1 MARVVSNSAAHYD
14 FVVLGGG
21 AAGIIAAESAAAL
34 GAKTALIEE
43 RKLGGTCL
51 NTGCIPSK
59 TLIRAA
65 NAYAEMRGGSRYG
78 ARDLEDVVVD
88 FPAAMERVRRVRDRI
103 LRRVAAPSLVL
114 KSVEVH
120 AGKAIFGGVDS
131 VAVGGKT
138 LRFKKALIA
147 TGSRP
152 RIPPIPGLEET
163 GYWTNESI
171 FELTELPRRLLVL
184 GGGPLGCEL
193 AQAFRRLGS
202 QVIIVQ
208 REPMFLRQEERDAA
222 QILSASLARDGV
234 EIHLNTTV
242 PRVYSEGGEQRAD
255 LLTDG
260 DKRTVAFDG
269 ILVGVGRTPNV
280 AGLNLEAAGVAFD
293 RENGVRVDDFLRTTN
308 PRVFAAGDA
317 CFEHQFAHIEAASSR
332 IVVRNALK
340 RGRYRV
346 SGLTIPWCT
355 YTDPEIA
362 HVGLYVRQARETGIP
377 IKTFTVLLHDVD
389 RAVCDGEEEGFV
401 KIHLKEGTDRILGA
415 TVVARHAGE
424 MINELTLAIGA
435 GLGLSSL
442 ARVIHPYPTQAGAVA
457 MAATA
462 YLAGLHA
469 KKRGDVLVPK

>member
-1 MARVVSNSAAHYD
+1 MAVVMSGSGVDYD
-14 FVVLGGG
+14 FVVVGGG
-21 AAGIIAAESAAAL
+21 AAGIIAAQSAAAL

-43 RKLGGTCL
+43 SRLGGTCL

-65 NAYAEMRGGSRYG
+65 NVYAEMRDGERHG
-78 ARDLEDVVVD
+78 ARVPADIVVD

-103 LRRVAAPSLVL
+103 LRRVAAPQLV
-114 KSVEVH
+114 
-120 AGKAIFGGVDS
+120 ADGVDVHSGKGTFSGPSS
-131 VAVGGKT
+131 VAVGGEN

-147 TGSRP
+147 TGARP
-152 RIPPIPGLEET
+152 RIPPIPGLAEA
-163 GYWTNESI
+163 GYWTNENI
-171 FELTELPRRLLVL
+171 FDLTELPRRLLVL

-222 QILSASLARDGV
+222 QILSTALARDGV

-242 PRVYSEGGEQRAD
+242 PRIYTESVEKRAD

-280 AGLNLEAAGVAFD
+280 AELNLEAAGVDYD
-293 RENGVRVDDFLRTTN
+293 RENGVRVDDFLRTSN

-317 CFEHQFAHIEAASSR
+317 CFEHQFAHIEGASSR
-332 IVVRNALK
+332 IVVRNALR
-340 RGRYRV
+340 RGRERV

-355 YTDPEIA
+355 YTDPQIA
-362 HVGLYVRQARETGIP
+362 HVGMYVREAREKCIP
-377 IKTFTVLLHDVD
+377 IKTFTVLMHDVD
-389 RAVCDGEEEGFV
+389 RAVADGEEEGFV
-401 KIHLKEGTDRILGA
+401 KVHLREGTDRILGA

-424 MINELTLAIGA
+424 MIGELTLAISS
-435 GLGLSSL
+435 GLGLRSL

-457 MAATA
+457 MAAAA
-462 YLAGLHA
+462 YLTGLKV
-469 KKRGDVLVPK
+469 KKR

>member
-1 MARVVSNSAAHYD
+1 MAGVVKRSDADYD

-21 AAGIIAAESAAAL
+21 AAGIIAAQSAAAL

-43 RKLGGTCL
+43 RRLGGTCL

-65 NAYAEMRGGSRYG
+65 NVYSEMRDAERYG
-78 ARDLEDVVVD
+78 ARAPAEVVVD
-88 FPAAMERVRRVRDRI
+88 FPAAMERVRHVRDRI
-103 LRRVAAPSLVL
+103 LLRVAAPRLTL
-114 KSVEVH
+114 EGVEVH
-120 AGKAIFGGVDS
+120 PGKATFAGRDS
-131 VAVGGKT
+131 VAVGGKS

-152 RIPPIPGLEET
+152 RLPPIPGLEET
-163 GYWTNESI
+163 GYWTNENV
-171 FELTELPRRLLVL
+171 FELAERPRRLLVL

-202 QVIIVQ
+202 EVIIVQ

-222 QILSASLARDGV
+222 QILSTALARDGV

-242 PRVYSEGGEQRAD
+242 PRIYAEGGEKRAD

-260 DKRTVAFDG
+260 DKRTVACDG

-280 AGLNLEAAGVAFD
+280 AGLNLEAAGVAYD

-308 PRVFAAGDA
+308 ARVFAAGDA

-340 RGRYRV
+340 GGRHRV

-377 IKTFTVLLHDVD
+377 IKTFTVLMHDVD
-389 RAVCDGEEEGFV
+389 RAVADGEEEGFV

-424 MINELTLAIGA
+424 MIGELTLAIGA
-435 GLGLSSL
+435 GLGLRSL
-442 ARVIHPYPTQAGAVA
+442 ARVIQPYPTQAGAVA
-457 MAATA
+457 LAATA
-462 YLAGLHA
+462 YLAERQA
-469 KKRGDVLVPK
+469 RKRR